1 MQEVRVSSNYRI
13 TIPEPIRS
21 KLGIVPGR
29 KLDISEG
36 DGVIVLTPIP
46 LDPVE
51 FLCGIFK
58 DQPSLTEEL
67 LAERKLD

>member
-13 TIPEPIRS
+13 TIPDPIRS
-21 KLGIVPGR
+21 KLRIVPGR
-29 KLDISEG
+29 KLDISEA
-36 DGVIVLTPIP
+36 DGAIVLTPIP

-58 DQPSLTEEL
+58 DQPSVTEEL